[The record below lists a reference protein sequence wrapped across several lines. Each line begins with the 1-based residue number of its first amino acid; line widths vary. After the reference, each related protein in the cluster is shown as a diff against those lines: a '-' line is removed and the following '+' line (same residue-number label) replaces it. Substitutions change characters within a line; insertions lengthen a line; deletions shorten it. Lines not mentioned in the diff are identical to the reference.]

1 MSSSSASA
9 SSSLL
14 PKSHSQF
21 HEKAYWDSFFRDR
34 GQEAFEWYGE
44 FQDLAGNLFRRI
56 KREDRILV
64 IGCGNS
70 NLSACLYDKGF
81 KNITNLDF
89 SDTVIEEMRTK
100 NTERDQMRW
109 IVGDMTNMSGLENE
123 SYEVVLDKGAL
134 DALVS
139 ENSEFHAQQAASMF
153 NEISRVLVPK
163 GRYACITLAESFVL
177 GSFMKYFCPTAEE
190 PRACCWSVSV
200 EVVLC
205 QKQSPFIP
213 FFVVAHKDAG
223 NPESEDRRVIEVF
236 ADSLGNRLHAGTKQ
250 DVKTVTKLVIMIC
263 GRIH

>member
-123 SYEVVLDKGAL
+123 SFEVVLDKGAL

-177 GSFMKYFCPTAEE
+177 GSFMKYFCPQQRS
-190 PRACCWSVSV
+190 PGPVVGPCLWKWCYVRSSLHSYLSLLLLIKMRA
-200 EVVLC
+200 
-205 QKQSPFIP
+205 IP
-213 FFVVAHKDAG
+213 NLRTDALLRCSQIVWVTDYMR
-223 NPESEDRRVIEVF
+223 ERS
-236 ADSLGNRLHAGTKQ
+236 
-250 DVKTVTKLVIMIC
+250 KTS
-263 GRIH
+263 RP